1 LPVLMYTPSLLA
13 PIDAVTGKLL
23 DKFKMQSPS
32 RIILNGEGKK
42 LVAGTPGEAA
52 SLLAG
57 EAGIDMTGMNF
68 ERVEEQ
74 GEHFDPG
81 IKIKEY
87 YWRSE
92 PQTGPD
98 GRPDHSKM
106 RYLHLSALADT
117 GQVVGFN
124 LQDESGRGK
133 KAVVS
138 REAAQKTAVQFMQ
151 RYLDKGAA
159 ELEMH
164 VYPLHEESIPEWVDR
179 SKLEGDGQRP
189 EFHFTF
195 TRTHQGIPVLDRS
208 YSVTVDGLTG
218 RITAFYDGNSSSA
231 VALPDSKNVVT
242 AEAAKAEFL
251 KSHPL
256 RLVYLWPEYSG
267 QKAPRP
273 LLVYMPDYGVS
284 WGGYIDAFTGK
295 TVTVEMN

>member
-1 LPVLMYTPSLLA
+1 M
-13 PIDAVTGKLL
+13 TGKPL
-23 DKFKMQSPS
+23 DGFQEQPQTS
-32 RIILNGEGKK
+32 RISLAGEGRK
-42 LVAGTPGEAA
+42 LVARTPEEAA

-57 EAGIDMTGMNF
+57 EVGIDMTGMNF
-68 ERVEEQ
+68 ENVEER
-74 GEHFDPG
+74 EALFAPEV
-81 IKIKEY
+81 KIKEY

-106 RYLHLSALADT
+106 CFLHLSAVADT
-117 GQVVGFN
+117 GRVVGFN

-133 KAVVS
+133 KAMVS
-138 REAAQKTAVQFMQ
+138 REAAQETAVQFMQ

-164 VYPLHEESIPEWVDR
+164 VYPLHEESIPEWVDK
-179 SKLEGDGQRP
+179 SKLEGEGQRP

-195 TRTHQGIPVLDRS
+195 TRTHQGIPVSDRS

-218 RITAFYDGNSSSA
+218 RITGFYDRNGDSS
-231 VALPDSKNVVT
+231 VALPDGKDVVT

-256 RLVYLWPEYSG
+256 RLVYLWPEYFG
-267 QKAPRP
+267 QKAPGP
-273 LLVYMPDYGVS
+273 S
-284 WGGYIDAFTGK
+284 WFTCRTMVEAGGTS
-295 TVTVEMN
+295 TL